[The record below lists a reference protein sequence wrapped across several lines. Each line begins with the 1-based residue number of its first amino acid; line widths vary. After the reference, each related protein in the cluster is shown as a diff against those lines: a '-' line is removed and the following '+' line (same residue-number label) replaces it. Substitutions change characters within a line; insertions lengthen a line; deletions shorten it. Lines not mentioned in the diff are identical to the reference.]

1 MIFINTRRMT
11 MRYTLVI
18 AIVAASLLMGT
29 TGCNKPAQPVDMSAS
44 SEPDYNNDKP
54 MLNEVRPVDSGT
66 DSEAVGTTPPLSEA
80 ASTRTYVVQK
90 GDTYWRIA
98 ATQLGNGHRW
108 KEIESLNPG
117 VNMNTLKVGQSIN
130 IPAK

>member
-1 MIFINTRRMT
+1 

-29 TGCNKPAQPVDMSAS
+29 TGCKKPDQPVDMSAS
-44 SEPDYNNDKP
+44 SEPDYGNDKP
-54 MLNEVRPVDSGT
+54 MLNEVRPVDSA
-66 DSEAVGTTPPLSEA
+66 DEEAVGFTPPLSE
-80 ASTRTYVVQK
+80 SSSSRTYIVQK

-117 VNMNTLKVGQSIN
+117 VNMNALKVGQSIN